1 MINDKDRDWG
11 SDDRPWSAKHPTTS
25 RILKGAAIV
34 GGSLLALRF
43 AGPQLLKA
51 TEGMLRREL
60 SSAIGPGRRQ
70 GFLYNAFN
78 KLGIL
83 ERMPGISWDAAGR
96 AIPRVTEYEELAE
109 FSARYGGRATGSRLS
124 STHHAVIN
132 SHGIRHLFGDIM
144 GQPIA
149 TDEMMRSLSSKQLG
163 TLRSFVSDIT
173 NQTENLESG
182 WHLNSKWR
190 PLQELHRQFNPNGNF
205 DTDMRNWK
213 AKWNQEAE
221 KAQSI
226 LSATS
231 ANQFDNF
238 MHMAVGRIQGRKN
251 LLGRILGVQ
260 EADTRDF
267 PQLAQKEQEQLE
279 KQLRDHHSS
288 VTPGSEWD
296 PNPIRAGSGIDA
308 GHMPQSGGRIDPNI
322 YKTKSGEIIDA
333 RVTGAVTGALWNE
346 VKSGFQIPI
355 IPYMKAY
362 KPLRSGIIGDI
373 GKSAKLTGR
382 FNIGQVQPSASPDS
396 NGLINPIIAVGDQ
409 LAELT
414 PTYEP
419 VHSTLTGM
427 DIKQLEGNYERVPS
441 GSAMAQRL
449 ADITGLTNKKDS
461 WLASL
466 PGPIGKVLGKVGDYL
481 DLGMQATPSEFERQ
495 SSRISKFANPQ
506 YGGNLVRRIWSD
518 PAEAE
523 FSDAIAKKNAL
534 QSSFMQV
541 GSLSKDS
548 PIYKELHELAG
559 RTVYDGGLDT
569 VAQLENMHNHF
580 SAVNYNE
587 IRSNKLS
594 YLLSQS
600 FDDIRGARKLDNF
613 REAIA
618 EEMMLHNVVSKTN
631 SQRDLMSLLSTGTIG
646 NIGPT
651 NSSLLT
657 AYANDLPSNLGAK
670 SWMTGSLL
678 SNITDQNAE
687 LVLRQLRDKSS
698 GSIVRKQV
706 EEYVYNRAF
715 PALSTWMPP
724 EERTYDGTAFVAIKK
739 GPNLLPDTKKPI
751 MDSVYEMMTN
761 WNEHLHQLGSSRNG
775 EREITTAT
783 VGASSPFA
791 KASQINNYLSHIGLG
806 LSPDSLGSGVDA
818 LKNIALKRVLPI
830 AAGTFYAGYAS
841 WEIRRLLYGKS
852 ADEEGN
858 APGPLTNLRA
868 HLGIGWTWLKQVT
881 GITNLQKEAID
892 FVPGLDNYL
901 QPKTVKEYKE
911 YLKNG
916 YDQVRQGAV
925 GLAGLARINFFNDT
939 PVYGGKTMFWK
950 PSWYATEASDAKFSE
965 TGETR
970 DEFYSRAWLPT
981 PRHLLSPLKRLT
993 DPYWFER
1000 VHAEDRPY
1008 PVTGDMFAGSEKY
1021 FGPLGNLARP
1031 FETIANATIGRILK
1045 PKRVIDQVYD
1055 NLADI
1060 NEKIAER
1067 ESGGGYSGAP
1077 SFLHRILGNTATAN
1091 WKTKSTAQNW
1101 LGGVLGGG
1109 SPYQGNYSSIGAGS
1123 TSSVSGW
1130 NGFTYGETPDDYNRD
1145 DVPQGGLLRS
1155 TPLGKN
1161 TLYQTTTNNLYER
1174 MASINKTIHGKANV
1188 QRLGALEAYR
1198 RPKGSEWWDTGDVE
1212 AGPNIGEQASAVL
1225 TSLANVGGL
1234 TGQVNRLVR
1243 TLTGEAL
1250 FKGDSH
1256 AVDDPVARLESADLG
1271 YGGHR
1276 NKGIDY
1282 VNELKNRMPGWLP
1295 GEEGYVNYRVGDSY
1309 SKIRN
1314 GETRLPGAGYEK
1326 LHNVKVMQTRASS
1339 LGKSVDDIIGGMLN
1353 IEQPMSKYAEEAAD
1367 AGTRIHRKI
1376 QRRWQS
1382 EGLAESVE
1390 EEMYNKRDGIS
1401 GHLDAILKLPEGR
1414 TVVDIKTVN
1423 AKRYRQAQRKPFEE
1437 HLDQV
1442 NWYMHEKGIS
1452 RGAIMYLNRDDPE
1465 ETTVKYFG
1473 YSGRRYNSTM
1483 NKVASARKMIRNG
1496 MEDGSISR
1504 GDLYCISP
1512 DTLVEVGIHK
1522 LATVKDI
1529 VCGSTVLSHTGK
1541 AVTVTGVRTRTVEAN
1556 EGVYKVKV
1564 ATIPAFPFIA
1574 TEEHPILTVTKPRSK
1589 KRGHYPSVLYY
1600 EVANAI
1606 IESCKAKEYTLTE
1619 IEKILGSKRDTTQKA
1634 LKLIVKDGIATKSNK
1649 KYSIVNP
1656 CLYDIDKKRKDL
1668 VWKFTK
1674 DLSVGD
1680 YVAYPLTKHNTT
1692 DQTLDFSEYL
1702 NSAEYTI
1709 LDDKIY
1715 YGQGTNQY
1723 AEITDYLK
1731 ENGIPKFEFGE
1742 RIRFLTEHNWDK
1754 NTYQHACYTIQT
1766 NADNCETRNNFF
1778 INRYLPLT
1786 EELSTLFGYYI
1797 AEGYIDKGKVL
1808 FAFHKK
1814 ETSYVE
1820 EIGNYTRT
1828 ELGIDV
1834 SVTAQ
1839 ENTNGIVA
1847 SFSSKPFAE
1856 LLNKLFGKGAKNK
1869 VLPEFI
1875 FNSPDRIKISLLRAL
1890 FNGDGYVL
1898 NNGKRN
1904 KTGLATASVQLAYQ
1918 VRSLLLTLGIV
1929 SSIVKHKPNTTIRK
1943 DGVHIKSGISY
1954 QVHINS
1960 ESSLLFND
1968 IVFDKGLKNL
1978 PSQNRSFTWFKDND
1992 YLYLKVLEVTKLS
2005 EGEVPEVYGLEVGGE
2020 NSFCVAGVA
2029 THNTSLDRF
2038 KILADVAPFA
2048 EQTKIV
2054 ASQLSNKLDP
2064 DSKEWEEFQATKDR
2078 LQKQKQSYNL
2088 YPYRFG
2094 RESSIVQHRAT
2105 IDKVIDANTF
2115 TIKEDPLHP
2124 IKFAGIRVS
2133 QKMVGETEVSRGLS
2147 GSLHNMAREA
2157 RRQFMGYD
2165 NKGPIRFFGRLD
2177 YALDYG
2183 KTDRSTDARDKEGR
2197 RLLFDPLVKVGK
2209 ILKAGINPGKRDLEW
2224 DEALARVGIKPGA
2237 RVDLKSDPGYK
2248 TDSLNTERALVFA
2261 GGKNVNAELLDRNWA
2276 KKQRDKYSPVQNLLF
2291 YSPMERVLGRVG
2303 EAIAHADTPLNCI
2316 APWTSIITDYGI
2328 TTADK
2333 LAIGDKVLTSSGR
2346 FKPVEVVQEQRE
2358 GKRIVDIKLC
2368 GSSEILTVT
2377 EDHPILALHS
2387 ERKKRITS
2395 HGTGKKLDP
2404 WGVNPK
2410 PEFILAG
2417 SIKSY
2422 DYVAF
2427 VPEVMPEF
2435 SAPVLDLWSLNPERF
2450 GKDTCSVWV
2459 PFGKLGATNAKRK
2472 RYVTVTNDISR
2483 LLGYYAAEGCTSYG
2497 RGKLAYTIF
2506 TFHKDELDYIS
2517 DVCRISSQFG
2527 KPRVITKDNTTHIY
2541 IGSCYLSEL
2550 VNHYVGVGHNK
2561 RAPKELL
2568 TNSGLRAEFLRGLFR
2583 GDGAKSG
2590 YSRYD
2595 HIEITA
2601 INLLTWVRDALASL
2615 WKIPAIIT
2623 SEELRG
2629 FQTHKPYSLHIGK
2642 WPLLSEF
2649 FDGYCAYKLQ
2659 DAVRDGFALCNR
2671 TVLNDGSNTIL
2682 YRVKSVVTSEYQ
2694 GKTIDIQVADD
2705 DTFATFNASV
2715 HNTKFLRSRS
2725 PIEEY
2730 ERGELYGKTGGSWS
2744 HPFRDKIVPAA
2755 HRMWHQNPL
2764 SAMLTGAAI
2773 AGAFWQTPGKQY
2785 ETNILEG
2792 RFGIANDK
2800 VRLAIMGAGAAVGLI
2815 GSTIVNAVHGPSNPW
2830 IPERRRKEHDLQE
2843 YFDTLDYV
2851 KSKSLAKK
2859 YKELAYE
2866 KEGINVDEILYKTRM
2881 RAIGNKRDRQALE
2894 FEKAELR
2901 KSGRGRTD
2909 AKIKEI
2915 NLALKNIAENET
2927 VQGLAPYAARAV
2939 AYEHAAEK
2947 TMYGLPSWS
2956 TVGDRLIA
2964 IPRKHRQLVTE
2975 TMQHGTAAEKRR
2987 LVRELPNAEARVI
3000 GRQLDPEY
3008 QPEQRQ
3014 NLVEYFQHHYLPRN
3028 QWAGYDEDQRLA
3040 MAQAKE
3046 IQRMGMDPNDAGPMY
3061 HNQFVAGLRHPL
3073 TVGPF
3078 DTANE
3083 PNARNVKDALYDL
3096 LGDHVD
3102 GLDINVHASNMR
3114 GRTKVHSDLGR
3125 DRSDDYTDY
3134 MNKHRQSF

>member
-25 RILKGAAIV
+25 RILKGAAII

-43 AGPQLLKA
+43 AGPQLLRA
-51 TEGMLRREL
+51 TEGTLRREL
-60 SSAIGPGRRQ
+60 SSSIGPGRRP
-70 GFLYNAFN
+70 GFLYNAFS

-96 AIPRVTEYEELAE
+96 AIPRATEYEELAE
-109 FSARYGGRATGSRLS
+109 FSARYGGRESGSRLS

-132 SHGIRHLFGDIM
+132 SHGVRHLFGEII

-163 TLRSFVSDIT
+163 TLRSFVSEIT
-173 NQTENLESG
+173 NQTENLENG

-190 PLQELHRQFNPNGNF
+190 PLQELHRQHNPNGNF
-205 DTDMRNWK
+205 DIDIKNWK
-213 AKWNQEAE
+213 AKWMNEAE
-221 KAQSI
+221 KAQSV

-231 ANQFDNF
+231 PTQLDNF
-238 MHMAVGRIQGRKN
+238 LHMAVGRIQGRKN

-308 GHMPQSGGRIDPNI
+308 GHMPHSGGRIDPNI
-322 YKTKSGEIIDA
+322 YKTKSGEIIDG

-396 NGLINPIIAVGDQ
+396 NGLINPMIAVGDQ
-409 LAELT
+409 LAELA
-414 PTYEP
+414 PTYDP
-419 VHSTLTGM
+419 VHSTMTGM
-427 DIKQLEGNYERVPS
+427 SVTQLEGNYERVPS

-449 ADITGLTNKKDS
+449 ADITGLTNKKDN

-506 YGGNLVRRIWSD
+506 YGGNLVKRIWSD

-534 QSSFMQV
+534 QSSFTQV

-548 PIYKELHELAG
+548 AIYKELHDLAS
-559 RTVYDGGLDT
+559 RTVYNGGLDT
-569 VAQLENMHNHF
+569 VAQLENMHDQF
-580 SAVNYNE
+580 STVNYNE

-600 FDDIRGARKLDNF
+600 FDDIRGSRKLDKF

-618 EEMMLHNVVSKTN
+618 EEMMLTNVVSKTDG
-631 SQRDLMSLLSTGTIG
+631 QRDLISLLSTGMSG
-646 NIGPT
+646 NIGPS
-651 NSSLLT
+651 NSKLIK
-657 AYANDLPSNLGAK
+657 AFGNDLPANLGAK

-751 MDSVYEMMTN
+751 MESVYEMMTN

-791 KASQINNYLSHIGLG
+791 KASQINNYLSHIGMG

-830 AAGTFYAGYAS
+830 AAGTFYAGYTS

-881 GITNLQKEAID
+881 GVTNLQKEAID
-892 FVPGLDNYL
+892 FIPGLDNYL
-901 QPKTVKEYKE
+901 QPKNVKEYKE

-925 GLAGLARINFFNDT
+925 GLAGLARVNFFNDT

-950 PSWYATEASDAKFSE
+950 PSWYAMDASDAKFSE

-1055 NLADI
+1055 NLADV
-1060 NEKIAER
+1060 NEKIASR

-1077 SFLHRILGNTATAN
+1077 SFLHRILGNTATAD
-1091 WKTKSTAQNW
+1091 WKTKSAAQNW

-1123 TSSVSGW
+1123 TSSVAGW

-1198 RPKGSEWWDTGDVE
+1198 RPKGSEWWDAGDVE
-1212 AGPNIGEQASAVL
+1212 PGPGVGEQASAVL

-1282 VNELKNRMPGWLP
+1282 VNELDNRQPGWLP
-1295 GEEGYVNYRVGDSY
+1295 GEEGYVNFRKGDPY

-1367 AGTRIHRKI
+1367 AGTRIHGKI

-1423 AKRYRQAQRKPFEE
+1423 SKRYKQAQRKPFEE

-1483 NKVASARKMIRNG
+1483 NKVASARNMIRSG
-1496 MEDGSISR
+1496 MADGSISR
-1504 GDLYCISP
+1504 GDLYSP
-1512 DTLVEVGIHK
+1512 
-1522 LATVKDI
+1522 
-1529 VCGSTVLSHTGK
+1529 
-1541 AVTVTGVRTRTVEAN
+1541 
-1556 EGVYKVKV
+1556 
-1564 ATIPAFPFIA
+1564 
-1574 TEEHPILTVTKPRSK
+1574 
-1589 KRGHYPSVLYY
+1589 
-1600 EVANAI
+1600 
-1606 IESCKAKEYTLTE
+1606 
-1619 IEKILGSKRDTTQKA
+1619 
-1634 LKLIVKDGIATKSNK
+1634 
-1649 KYSIVNP
+1649 
-1656 CLYDIDKKRKDL
+1656 
-1668 VWKFTK
+1668 
-1674 DLSVGD
+1674 
-1680 YVAYPLTKHNTT
+1680 
-1692 DQTLDFSEYL
+1692 
-1702 NSAEYTI
+1702 
-1709 LDDKIY
+1709 
-1715 YGQGTNQY
+1715 
-1723 AEITDYLK
+1723 
-1731 ENGIPKFEFGE
+1731 
-1742 RIRFLTEHNWDK
+1742 
-1754 NTYQHACYTIQT
+1754 
-1766 NADNCETRNNFF
+1766 
-1778 INRYLPLT
+1778 
-1786 EELSTLFGYYI
+1786 
-1797 AEGYIDKGKVL
+1797 
-1808 FAFHKK
+1808 
-1814 ETSYVE
+1814 
-1820 EIGNYTRT
+1820 
-1828 ELGIDV
+1828 
-1834 SVTAQ
+1834 
-1839 ENTNGIVA
+1839 
-1847 SFSSKPFAE
+1847 
-1856 LLNKLFGKGAKNK
+1856 
-1869 VLPEFI
+1869 
-1875 FNSPDRIKISLLRAL
+1875 
-1890 FNGDGYVL
+1890 
-1898 NNGKRN
+1898 
-1904 KTGLATASVQLAYQ
+1904 
-1918 VRSLLLTLGIV
+1918 
-1929 SSIVKHKPNTTIRK
+1929 
-1943 DGVHIKSGISY
+1943 
-1954 QVHINS
+1954 
-1960 ESSLLFND
+1960 
-1968 IVFDKGLKNL
+1968 
-1978 PSQNRSFTWFKDND
+1978 
-1992 YLYLKVLEVTKLS
+1992 
-2005 EGEVPEVYGLEVGGE
+2005 
-2020 NSFCVAGVA
+2020 
-2029 THNTSLDRF
+2029 LDRF
-2038 KILADVAPFA
+2038 KILADTSPFA

-2248 TDSLNTERALVFA
+2248 PDSLNTERALVFA
-2261 GGKNVNAELLDRNWA
+2261 GGRNVNAELLDRNWA

-2303 EAIAHADTPLNCI
+2303 EAIAHADTP
-2316 APWTSIITDYGI
+2316 
-2328 TTADK
+2328 
-2333 LAIGDKVLTSSGR
+2333 
-2346 FKPVEVVQEQRE
+2346 F
-2358 GKRIVDIKLC
+2358 
-2368 GSSEILTVT
+2368 
-2377 EDHPILALHS
+2377 
-2387 ERKKRITS
+2387 
-2395 HGTGKKLDP
+2395 
-2404 WGVNPK
+2404 
-2410 PEFILAG
+2410 
-2417 SIKSY
+2417 
-2422 DYVAF
+2422 
-2427 VPEVMPEF
+2427 
-2435 SAPVLDLWSLNPERF
+2435 
-2450 GKDTCSVWV
+2450 
-2459 PFGKLGATNAKRK
+2459 
-2472 RYVTVTNDISR
+2472 ND
-2483 LLGYYAAEGCTSYG
+2483 
-2497 RGKLAYTIF
+2497 
-2506 TFHKDELDYIS
+2506 
-2517 DVCRISSQFG
+2517 
-2527 KPRVITKDNTTHIY
+2527 
-2541 IGSCYLSEL
+2541 
-2550 VNHYVGVGHNK
+2550 
-2561 RAPKELL
+2561 
-2568 TNSGLRAEFLRGLFR
+2568 
-2583 GDGAKSG
+2583 
-2590 YSRYD
+2590 
-2595 HIEITA
+2595 
-2601 INLLTWVRDALASL
+2601 
-2615 WKIPAIIT
+2615 
-2623 SEELRG
+2623 
-2629 FQTHKPYSLHIGK
+2629 
-2642 WPLLSEF
+2642 
-2649 FDGYCAYKLQ
+2649 
-2659 DAVRDGFALCNR
+2659 
-2671 TVLNDGSNTIL
+2671 
-2682 YRVKSVVTSEYQ
+2682 
-2694 GKTIDIQVADD
+2694 
-2705 DTFATFNASV
+2705 
-2715 HNTKFLRSRS
+2715 KFLRSRS

-2815 GSTIVNAVHGPSNPW
+2815 GSTIVNAVHSPNNPW

-3014 NLVEYFQHHYLPRN
+3014 NLVEYFQHHYMPRN

-3078 DTANE
+3078 DTSNE